1 MADPDIPAL
10 REQLR
15 QGCERVPVA
24 QFQTWNHGEVVAFK
38 ACVQAGKKVLAK
50 QRPSVSEL
58 QAAINALAN
67 YWR

>member
-1 MADPDIPAL
+1 MADPDVAAL

-15 QGCERVPVA
+15 QGCERVPIEK
-24 QFQTWNHGEVVAFK
+24 FQTWSHGEVVAFK

>member
-1 MADPDIPAL
+1 MSSENIPAL

-24 QFQTWNHGEVVAFK
+24 KFQAWSHGEVVAFK

-67 YWR
+67 YWN

>member
-1 MADPDIPAL
+1 MADPDITAL

-15 QGCERVPVA
+15 QGCERVPIEKLQA
-24 QFQTWNHGEVVAFK
+24 WSRGEVVAFK
-38 ACVQAGKKVLAK
+38 TCVQAGKKVLAK